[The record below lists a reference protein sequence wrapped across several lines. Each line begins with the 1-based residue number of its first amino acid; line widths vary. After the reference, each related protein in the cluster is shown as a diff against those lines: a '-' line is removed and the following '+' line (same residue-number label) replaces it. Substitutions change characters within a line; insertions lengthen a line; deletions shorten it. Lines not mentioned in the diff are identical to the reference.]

1 MAWAKSIGPRDTS
14 LDRDVAIKVLP
25 DLFASDP
32 ERLARFEREA
42 KTLAALNHPNIGQI
56 HGLEISG
63 GIRAL
68 VMELVDGDDLSQRI
82 SQGPVSLSD
91 TLPIARQIADAI
103 EAAHSQGIV
112 HRDLKPANIKLRPD
126 GTVKVLDFGLAKALG
141 SAAAAGADPAS
152 SPTLT
157 TPAGTLAGVILGTAA
172 YMAPEQARGKAVD
185 KRADV
190 WAFGCVLFE
199 MLTGQRAFV
208 ADGVTDTLATV
219 ITKDPNWAALPQATP
234 PAIRRLLRRCL
245 EKNPRDRIHDI
256 ADARLDIE
264 ETLAGRDADGA
275 APAAT
280 TTPARRATTAW
291 FVAAVTGVAL
301 VAALTF
307 AAAIYDPDQLAT
319 IPTARYMVAPPDGWR
334 VSTVQSAAGATV
346 PLSVSPDGRRI
357 AFIARNA
364 EGKDLL
370 WIQPLDALAAYPLAG
385 TEGAIAPFWSAD
397 SRFVGFAA
405 EQKLKKIEASGG
417 VPFSICDVGPFRGG
431 AWNGDDLIVFATST
445 GGLQKVSAAGGA
457 PAAATVVQ
465 AGEIYHTR
473 PLFLPS
479 SRRFLFRVMPAGETY
494 AGSLDSDERALVLK
508 GSDST
513 NIALSR
519 SHLLFLRETTL
530 MAQPFDSRQLRVTS
544 DAFPIAE
551 HIVTQNALGSGNQI
565 GMFASSDNGVL
576 AFQTGA
582 APPRLAWFSRTGQ
595 PVDIAGEDAWF
606 QATELSPD
614 AKRAAVVMLDTAQR
628 NRDIWIVDLA
638 RGHRTRFTFDPG
650 DDVSPVWSA
659 DASRVVF
666 ASRRGRYLDLYQKAS
681 NGGAGTE
688 QILLTSDV
696 DKFPW
701 NWSHD
706 GRFLLFGTQSAATG
720 SDLWVLPMAGDRKPV
735 PFLATKFNE
744 TLARLSPDA
753 RWVA

>member
-1 MAWAKSIGPRDTS
+1 
-14 LDRDVAIKVLP
+14 
-25 DLFASDP
+25 
-32 ERLARFEREA
+32 
-42 KTLAALNHPNIGQI
+42 
-56 HGLEISG
+56 
-63 GIRAL
+63 
-68 VMELVDGDDLSQRI
+68 MELVDGDDLSQRI

-199 MLTGQRAFV
+199 MLTGERAFV

-397 SRFVGFAA
+397 SRFVGF
-405 EQKLKKIEASGG
+405 L
-417 VPFSICDVGPFRGG
+417 R
-431 AWNGDDLIVFATST
+431 
-445 GGLQKVSAAGGA
+445 
-457 PAAATVVQ
+457 
-465 AGEIYHTR
+465 
-473 PLFLPS
+473 
-479 SRRFLFRVMPAGETY
+479 
-494 AGSLDSDERALVLK
+494 
-508 GSDST
+508 
-513 NIALSR
+513 SR
-519 SHLLFLRETTL
+519 S
-530 MAQPFDSRQLRVTS
+530 
-544 DAFPIAE
+544 
-551 HIVTQNALGSGNQI
+551 
-565 GMFASSDNGVL
+565 
-576 AFQTGA
+576 
-582 APPRLAWFSRTGQ
+582 
-595 PVDIAGEDAWF
+595 
-606 QATELSPD
+606 
-614 AKRAAVVMLDTAQR
+614 
-628 NRDIWIVDLA
+628 
-638 RGHRTRFTFDPG
+638 
-650 DDVSPVWSA
+650 
-659 DASRVVF
+659 
-666 ASRRGRYLDLYQKAS
+666 
-681 NGGAGTE
+681 
-688 QILLTSDV
+688 
-696 DKFPW
+696 
-701 NWSHD
+701 
-706 GRFLLFGTQSAATG
+706 
-720 SDLWVLPMAGDRKPV
+720 
-735 PFLATKFNE
+735 
-744 TLARLSPDA
+744 
-753 RWVA
+753 

>member
-1 MAWAKSIGPRDTS
+1 MASKYQGDPRA
-14 LDRDVAIKVLP
+14 RHGAGRWRRPVA
-25 DLFASDP
+25 A
-32 ERLARFEREA
+32 
-42 KTLAALNHPNIGQI
+42 
-56 HGLEISG
+56 
-63 GIRAL
+63 
-68 VMELVDGDDLSQRI
+68 DLS
-82 SQGPVSLSD
+82 GPISLSD

-141 SAAAAGADPAS
+141 SAAAAGAEPGEFADVDDAGGDGCGRDPGM
-152 SPTLT
+152 P
-157 TPAGTLAGVILGTAA
+157 A

-199 MLTGQRAFV
+199 MLSGQRAFV
-208 ADGVTDTLATV
+208 ADGVTDTLAAV

-264 ETLAGRDADGA
+264 DTLAGRDTDGA

-370 WIQPLDALAAYPLAG
+370 WIQPLEDLAAYPLAG

-397 SRFVGFAA
+397 SRFVGFVA

-508 GSDST
+508 SSDST

-551 HIVTQNALGSGNQI
+551 RIVTQNAL
-565 GMFASSDNGVL
+565 V
-576 AFQTGA
+576 
-582 APPRLAWFSRTGQ
+582 
-595 PVDIAGEDAWF
+595 
-606 QATELSPD
+606 QATRLECLP
-614 AKRAAVVMLDTAQR
+614 RRTTACWPSR
-628 NRDIWIVDLA
+628 PERRRRDLPGSAGRDSQSTS
-638 RGHRTRFTFDPG
+638 RERTRGFRRPSYRLTRNARPWSCSTRPNETATSGLSIWRVDTVP
-650 DDVSPVWSA
+650 VSRSIPWTTCRPSGPLTPA
-659 DASRVVF
+659 ASY
-666 ASRRGRYLDLYQKAS
+666 SRRA
-681 NGGAGTE
+681 GAGTW
-688 QILLTSDV
+688 ISIRRHPTVAPAPSRSSSPATST
-696 DKFPW
+696 
-701 NWSHD
+701 NSHGTGRTTD
-706 GRFLLFGTQSAATG
+706 GFCFSARSRRQRAATSG
-720 SDLWVLPMAGDRKPV
+720 YCLWP
-735 PFLATKFNE
+735 AT
-744 TLARLSPDA
+744 
-753 RWVA
+753 